1 MATMHTKREGTM
13 NGYKWLPAVAFLG
26 CIVAANY
33 VTQHYGLIYG
43 VGGSVTAG
51 TYFAGATFT
60 LRDAIHEWAGRG
72 AVIALIVIGAALSWF
87 VAPSFAVASGVAFL
101 VSETA
106 DLLVYEPLRRRQWE
120 TAVIASGL
128 VGSIVDTVVFLRL
141 AHLPA
146 SLWFGQ
152 VATKTAM
159 TVAVLVLLQA
169 RRRELAPA

>member
-1 MATMHTKREGTM
+1 MKRSA
-13 NGYKWLPAVAFLG
+13 WLPAVAFLG

-87 VAPSFAVASGVAFL
+87 VAPMFAVASGVAFL
-101 VSETA
+101 VSETDA
-106 DLLVYEPLRRRQWE
+106 GGVAALRPWRR
-120 TAVIASGL
+120 
-128 VGSIVDTVVFLRL
+128 
-141 AHLPA
+141 
-146 SLWFGQ
+146 
-152 VATKTAM
+152 
-159 TVAVLVLLQA
+159 
-169 RRRELAPA
+169 